1 MATVENERAI
11 KVLNELREKGFNFSL
26 KKIAEYLNQKKIT
39 RSGGLPYERND
50 INNSLNSDFI
60 TDKNI
65 VKAIDDVKRSVDKGL
80 KRVQK
85 FHQTV
90 GPPIKKK

>member
-1 MATVENERAI
+1 MATVENERAV
-11 KVLNELREKGFNFSL
+11 KVLNQLREKGFNFSL

-39 RSGGLPYERND
+39 KSGGLPYERGD
-50 INNSLNSDFI
+50 ISNCLVSNFV

-65 VKAIDDVKRSVDKGL
+65 VKAIDEVNVSVEKGL

-85 FHQTV
+85 FHQPV
-90 GPPIKKK
+90 GPPRKK

>member
-1 MATVENERAI
+1 MATIENERAI

-50 INNSLNSDFI
+50 ISNCLKSDFV

-65 VKAIDDVKRSVDKGL
+65 IKAIDDVNKSVEKGL

-90 GPPIKKK
+90 GPPKKK